1 MRCCAPT
8 ASAAISTKTI
18 ASKTEAVNQPRS
30 KKRAI
35 SGWIVLN
42 KPYDMT
48 STQAVGKV
56 RWLFSAAKAGH
67 AGTLD
72 PLATGILPIALG
84 EATKAVPQVQDGTKI
99 YRFAIGW
106 GRATSTDDA
115 EGEVVATSDVRPEG
129 SALEAVLPRFTG
141 TIMQRPPAFSA
152 IKVDG
157 ERAYDLA
164 RAGETV
170 ELAERPV
177 DIDAIRLVEHGAE
190 QSVLEVTCGKG
201 TYVRSLARDI
211 ALALGTVGHVTSLHR
226 AAVGPF
232 NDANAVT
239 IEELEG
245 VEGANRDALIASIAL
260 GFADLPELRLDA
272 GQAGAV
278 SHGNAVLL
286 TGAGA
291 PIALDECWAS
301 FKGKVLATGSVEYG
315 QFKPRRVFNL

>member
-1 MRCCAPT
+1 M
-8 ASAAISTKTI
+8 
-18 ASKTEAVNQPRS
+18 NQVRS

-35 SGWIVLN
+35 SGWVVLN

-56 RWLFSAAKAGH
+56 RWLLGAAKAGH

-115 EGEVVATSDVRPEG
+115 EGEVIATSDVRPEVA
-129 SALEAVLPRFTG
+129 ALEAVLPRFTG

-164 RAGETV
+164 RAGEAV
-170 ELAERPV
+170 ELAARPIDV
-177 DIDAIRLVEHGAE
+177 DAIRLVEHGGDA
-190 QSVLEVTCGKG
+190 SVLEVTCGKG
-201 TYVRSLARDI
+201 TYVRALARDI
-211 ALALGTVGHVTSLHR
+211 AEMLGTVGHVTRLHR

-232 NDANAVT
+232 ADANAIT
-239 IEELEG
+239 LEDL
-245 VEGANRDALIASIAL
+245 EAAEAGAARDALIAPVEMGL
-260 GFADLPELRLDA
+260 ADLAEIRLDA
-272 GQAGAV
+272 SQAGAV
-278 SHGNAVLL
+278 GNGNAILL
-286 TGAGA
+286 TGANA
-291 PIALDECWAS
+291 PLALDECWVS
-301 FKGKVLATGSVEYG
+301 FKGRVLATGSVEFG
-315 QFKPRRVFNL
+315 QFKPRRVYNL

>member
-1 MRCCAPT
+1 M
-8 ASAAISTKTI
+8 
-18 ASKTEAVNQPRS
+18 
-30 KKRAI
+30 
-35 SGWIVLN
+35 LN

-84 EATKAVPQVQDGTKI
+84 EATKAVPQVQDGTKV
-99 YRFAIGW
+99 YRFTIGW
-106 GRATSTDDA
+106 GKATSTDDI
-115 EGEVVATSDVRPEG
+115 EGEVIATSDVRPERA
-129 SALEAVLPRFTG
+129 ALEAILPRFTG

-164 RAGETV
+164 RAGEVV
-170 ELAERPV
+170 ELAARPI
-177 DIDAIRLVEHGAE
+177 DIDAIALVEHDTE
-190 QSVLEVTCGKG
+190 TSVLEVTCGKG
-201 TYVRSLARDI
+201 TYVRALARDI
-211 ALALGTVGHVTSLHR
+211 SEALGTVGHVTRLHR

-232 NDANAVT
+232 NDANA
-239 IEELEG
+239 ISLEALEAAEAG
-245 VEGANRDALIASIAL
+245 VGRDSLIAPVDMGL
-260 GFADLPELRLDA
+260 GDLPEIRLDA
-272 GQAGAV
+272 GQANAI

-286 TGAGA
+286 TGASA
-291 PIALDECWAS
+291 PTSLDECWVS
-301 FKGKVLATGSVEYG
+301 FKGKVLATGAVEYG

>member
-1 MRCCAPT
+1 MT
-8 ASAAISTKTI
+8 
-18 ASKTEAVNQPRS
+18 QPRS
-30 KKRAI
+30 KKRPI
-35 SGWIVLN
+35 SGWVVLS

-99 YRFAIGW
+99 YRFAIQW
-106 GRATSTDDA
+106 GSATSTDDA
-115 EGEVVATSDVRPEG
+115 EGEVIATSDHRPEQ
-129 SALEAVLPRFTG
+129 ADLEAVLPRFTG

-164 RAGETV
+164 RAGEIV
-170 ELAERPV
+170 ELAERPI
-177 DIDAIRLVEHGAE
+177 DIDAIALVSHDTM
-190 QSVLEVTCGKG
+190 QSILEVTCGKG
-201 TYVRSLARDI
+201 TYVRALARDI
-211 ALALGTVGHVTSLHR
+211 AEALGTRGHVTSLHR

-232 NDANAVT
+232 TDAIAVT
-239 IEELEG
+239 IEQLEAAEAG
-245 VEGANRDALIASIAL
+245 LARDALLAPVAS
-260 GFADLPELRLDA
+260 GFADLPEIRLDPV
-272 GQAGAV
+272 QATAV
-278 SHGNAVLL
+278 GHGNAVLL

-291 PIALDECWAS
+291 PLALDDCWAS
-301 FKGKVLATGSVEYG
+301 FKGKVVATGSVAFG
-315 QFKPRRVFNL
+315 QFHPRRVFNL

>member
-1 MRCCAPT
+1 M
-8 ASAAISTKTI
+8 
-18 ASKTEAVNQPRS
+18 NQPRS

-106 GRATSTDDA
+106 GKATATDDA
-115 EGEVVATSDVRPEG
+115 EGVVIATSDVRPERD
-129 SALEAVLPRFTG
+129 ALEAVLPRFIG

-177 DIDAIRLVEHGAE
+177 DIDAIGLIEHGAE

-211 ALALGTVGHVTSLHR
+211 AEALGTVGHVTSLHR
-226 AAVGPF
+226 AAVGAF
-232 NDANAVT
+232 TDANAVT
-239 IEELEG
+239 IEQLEA
-245 VEGANRDALIASIAL
+245 VEGAERDALIASVAM
-260 GFADLPELRLDA
+260 GFADLPEIRLDA
-272 GQAGAV
+272 GQANAV
-278 SHGNAVLL
+278 GHGNAVLL

-291 PIALDECWAS
+291 PLAVDECWAS
-301 FKGKVLATGSVEYG
+301 FKGKVLATGSIEYG
-315 QFKPRRVFNL
+315 QFQPRRVFNL

>member
-1 MRCCAPT
+1 MNA
-8 ASAAISTKTI
+8 
-18 ASKTEAVNQPRS
+18 PRS

-35 SGWIVLN
+35 SGWVVLD

-115 EGEVVATSDVRPEG
+115 EGETIATSDIRPDRA
-129 SALEAVLPRFTG
+129 ALEAVLPRFTG

-164 RAGETV
+164 RAGEVV
-170 ELAERPV
+170 ELAERPIDV
-177 DIDAIRLVEHGAE
+177 DAIALLEHGPD

-201 TYVRSLARDI
+201 TYVRAIARDL
-211 ALALGTVGHVTSLHR
+211 AEALGTKGHVTSLHR
-226 AAVGPF
+226 AAVGSF
-232 NDANAVT
+232 TDARSITLAQ
-239 IEELEG
+239 LEAAQ
-245 VEGANRDALIASIAL
+245 EGPERDALLAPV
-260 GFADLPELRLDA
+260 ADGLAGLPEIRLDA
-272 GQAGAV
+272 GQASAV
-278 SHGNAVLL
+278 THGNSILL
-286 TGAGA
+286 TGAAA
-291 PIALDECWAS
+291 PAQLEECWVS
-301 FKGKVLATGSVEYG
+301 FRGQVLATGHVEFG

>member
-1 MRCCAPT
+1 MTQAKSR
-8 ASAAISTKTI
+8 
-18 ASKTEAVNQPRS
+18 
-30 KKRAI
+30 KRAI
-35 SGWIVLN
+35 SGWIVLD

-56 RWLFSAAKAGH
+56 RWLLSAAKAGH

-106 GRATSTDDA
+106 GRATSTDDT
-115 EGEVVATSDVRPEG
+115 EGEVIATSDIRPERG
-129 SALEAVLPRFTG
+129 ALEAVLPRFIG
-141 TIMQRPPAFSA
+141 TILQRPPAFSA

-164 RAGETV
+164 RAGEAV
-170 ELAERPV
+170 ELAARPI
-177 DIDAIRLVEHGAE
+177 DIDHIALIEHGTE
-190 QSVLEVTCGKG
+190 TSVLEVTCGKG
-201 TYVRSLARDI
+201 TYVRALARDI
-211 ALALGTVGHVTSLHR
+211 AEALGTVGHVTSLHR

-232 NDANAVT
+232 TDKDAISLAA
-239 IEELEG
+239 LEAAEAG
-245 VEGANRDALIASIAL
+245 PARDALIAPVAL
-260 GFADLPELRLDA
+260 GLAGLPEIRLDA

-278 SHGNAVLL
+278 SHGNTILL

-291 PIALDECWAS
+291 PVALEECWTS
-301 FKGKVLATGSVEYG
+301 FKGQVLATGSVEYG